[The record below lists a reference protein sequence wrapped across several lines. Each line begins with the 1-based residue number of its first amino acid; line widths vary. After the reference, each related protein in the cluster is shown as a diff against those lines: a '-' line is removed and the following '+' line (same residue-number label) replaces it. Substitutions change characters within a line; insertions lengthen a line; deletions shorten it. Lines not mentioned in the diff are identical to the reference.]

1 MSTSD
6 TTGGAGTVRRRRGG
20 TVPAAVEAAQTNAG
34 ADSTPARPASP
45 AVQPDPLPDR
55 VPEGAGE
62 WQRRVAEAAYFRA
75 ERRGF
80 TGGSPEQDWLEAE
93 EELRR
98 TPGDARM

>member
-1 MSTSD
+1 MSTSN
-6 TTGGAGTVRRRRGG
+6 TTGGTGTVRRRRSG
-20 TVPAAVEAAQTNAG
+20 TAPAAVEVAQTDAEAG
-34 ADSTPARPASP
+34 SVPPRPANP
-45 AVQPDPLPDR
+45 AVRPDPLPDR
-55 VPEGAGE
+55 APGGAGE

>member
-6 TTGGAGTVRRRRGG
+6 TTGDAGTVRRRRGA
-20 TVPAAVEAAQTNAG
+20 TMPAAAKAAQTDTEAG
-34 ADSTPARPASP
+34 STSARPATP
-45 AVQPDPLPDR
+45 AVPPDPLPGSAPD
-55 VPEGAGE
+55 GAGE

-98 TPGDARM
+98 TPSDARM